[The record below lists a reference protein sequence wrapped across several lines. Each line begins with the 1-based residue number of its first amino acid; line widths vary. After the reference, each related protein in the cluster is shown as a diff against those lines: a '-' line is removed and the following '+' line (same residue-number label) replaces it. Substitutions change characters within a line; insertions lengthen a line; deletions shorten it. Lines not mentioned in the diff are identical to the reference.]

1 MGLFS
6 EIKKLFFAQRSVAKS
21 AANKAKDQG
30 EEIIDSA
37 REKGSELYQ
46 KSKAKAEQLKDK
58 VEDKWD
64 QIEDKAEARMDQ
76 LEDKAE
82 VWKEKAKVSLDKLE
96 DKADALKDKAEDK
109 LGKLMDAFDVED
121 DDDDTPAPPPVDK
134 NTGLADDAVERTTL
148 TPTPPD
154 RSIPRDKTFVEK
166 LGEKTLH
173 KAEELGEKT
182 LEGMDK
188 LGDKL
193 EDLAED
199 VGEKAIKAKDDLVE
213 KAKEVAADLDRK
225 LDETVVKAKK
235 LDEELSAN
243 DQDKDGYADTGMDLG
258 KSTLEGQDDF
268 FSKAERFA
276 KGEPLEDRPDVEI
289 TQGKPQ
295 PKKDIKAAGFEDLDG
310 DGDEIIDDA
319 IIED

>member
-6 EIKKLFFAQRSVAKS
+6 EIKKLFFAQKSVAKS
-21 AANKAKDQG
+21 AANKAKEQG
-30 EEIIDSA
+30 EDMIDSA
-37 REKGSELYQ
+37 KEKGSEMYEQ
-46 KSKAKAEQLKDK
+46 GKAKAEALKDK
-58 VEDKWD
+58 MEDKWD
-64 QIEDKAEARMDQ
+64 QLEDKAEAKMDQ

-82 VWKEKAKVSLDKLE
+82 VWKEKAKEGLDKLE
-96 DKADALKDKAEDK
+96 DKAEALKDKAEDK

-121 DDDDTPAPPPVDK
+121 DGDDIPAPPPADESTGIVEDVVDK
-134 NTGLADDAVERTTL
+134 TTL

-166 LGEKTLH
+166 LGEKTLD

-199 VGEKAIKAKDDLVE
+199 VGEKAIQAKDNLVE
-213 KAKEVAADLDRK
+213 KAKEVAADLDKK
-225 LDETVVKAKK
+225 LDETVVKAEK

-243 DQDKDGYADTGMDLG
+243 DQDGDGFADTRIDLG

-276 KGEPLEDRPDVEI
+276 KGEPLDNRPDVEI
-289 TQGKPQ
+289 TQGEAQ